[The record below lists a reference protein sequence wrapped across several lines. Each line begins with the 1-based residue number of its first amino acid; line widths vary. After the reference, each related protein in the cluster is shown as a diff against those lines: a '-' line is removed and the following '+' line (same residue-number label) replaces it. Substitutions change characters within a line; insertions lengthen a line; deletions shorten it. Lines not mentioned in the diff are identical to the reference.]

1 MKVNDY
7 LTKDINTINI
17 EKKCSIL
24 EIASLFL
31 EKNTDNFII
40 TKNEKVVY
48 IITQTDL
55 IFLFFKGY
63 EDKTLKEI
71 IEEFPKKIFTVN
83 INQDIY
89 EAYKI
94 MRGAGIEHLI
104 VVDDN
109 EKVVGELHSKNL
121 IMKFV
126 EFALKDEM
134 TGLYNQRSL
143 DTIKARYKGTNTRIG
158 IIFIDIDDFKHFN
171 DNFGHNIGD
180 EVIKQVANQ
189 IKSSIRDID
198 FAFRYGGDEFLVMV
212 FNQEKDIVLK
222 IANRIFNKIDN
233 IEDEIF
239 GKIGIS
245 VGVSFYPDDSKDLD
259 EVIKLAD
266 ENLYI
271 AKNSGKGRIVESKS

>member
-1 MKVNDY
+1 MKVKDY
-7 LTKDINTINI
+7 SLNTIHTI
-17 EKKCSIL
+17 DVEKDFSVL
-24 EIASLFL
+24 EIASMFL
-31 EKNTDNFII
+31 DQNTDSFII
-40 TKNEKVVY
+40 TKNEKAIY

-63 EDKTLKEI
+63 ENKRLKEI
-71 IEEFPKKIFTVN
+71 IEEFPKKIFTIN

-94 MRGAGIEHLI
+94 MRGAAIEHLI

-121 IMKFV
+121 VMKFV

-158 IIFIDIDDFKHFN
+158 IIFIDIDNFKHFN
-171 DNFGHNIGD
+171 DNFGHDIGD
-180 EVIKQVANQ
+180 DVIKQVAKQ

-198 FAFRYGGDEFLVMV
+198 FGFRYGGDEFIVMI
-212 FNQEKDIVLK
+212 FDQEKDIVLK
-222 IANRIFNKIDN
+222 IANRIFDKISN
-233 IEDEIF
+233 IEDKVF
-239 GKIGIS
+239 GKIGVSI
-245 VGVSFYPDDSKDLD
+245 GVAFYPDDNRDLD

-266 ENLYI
+266 KNLYI
-271 AKNSGKGRIVESKS
+271 AKNSGKGRIVEN